1 MKKHL
6 RAQEIALENRC
17 ILSFNLQVTIYL
29 YINFIYFYRLPC
41 IYMVDSGG
49 ANLPRQ
55 SEIFADRENF
65 GRIFNNQAVMSS
77 QGIPQIAVVMG

>member
-1 MKKHL
+1 
-6 RAQEIALENRC
+6 
-17 ILSFNLQVTIYL
+17 
-29 YINFIYFYRLPC
+29 
-41 IYMVDSGG
+41 MVDSGG